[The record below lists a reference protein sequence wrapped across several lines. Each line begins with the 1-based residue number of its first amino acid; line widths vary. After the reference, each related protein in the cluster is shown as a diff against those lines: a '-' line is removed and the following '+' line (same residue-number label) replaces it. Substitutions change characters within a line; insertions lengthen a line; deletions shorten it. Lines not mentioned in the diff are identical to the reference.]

1 MFEVTNTNKEYK
13 TLGHVRCSCQYH
25 VIFCPKYRRKVLV
38 DGIDVRLKEL
48 VRENQELHGY
58 EILEME
64 VMPDHVHLLLDI
76 PPKKSVVQVV
86 GRIKGLLSNRLRNEF
101 PKLRSRLPT
110 LWTRSCFIS
119 SVGAVS
125 LEVVKKYIEEQKNV

>member
-1 MFEVTNTNKEYK
+1 MFEVSNTNKQYR

-48 VRENQELHGY
+48 LLENQEQHGY
-58 EILEME
+58 EVLEME

-76 PPKKSVVQVV
+76 SPKRSVVQIV
-86 GRIKGLLSNRLRNEF
+86 GRIKGLLSNRLRHEF
-101 PKLRSRLPT
+101 PKLRSRLPS

-125 LEVVKKYIEEQKNV
+125 LEVVKRYIEEQKNV

>member
-101 PKLRSRLPT
+101 PKLRSRFYIRWAKYWSFSFGFSPSNEYSGL
-110 LWTRSCFIS
+110 IS
-119 SVGAVS
+119 FR
-125 LEVVKKYIEEQKNV
+125 ID